1 MLMLI
6 GGIEPLKIKGDQRM
20 LLLNEA
26 FVMLNIYCEICY
38 TDFNSDY
45 EAMLT
50 MGNALIGITVI
61 NIAINIFRMLYLSFN
76 IISRKFKLL
85 WLKHKQNKKVKARIE
100 KRK

>member
-45 EAMLT
+45 EAMIT
-50 MGNALIGITVI
+50 IGNVLISITVI

-76 IISRKFKLL
+76 TISRKCKLL
-85 WLKHKQNKKVKARIE
+85 WLKYKQNKEIKARIE
-100 KRK
+100 RKK